1 MVYPADAH
9 HSRPAEPTRSAEPV
23 RDDVEQVCKH
33 MAGSVQERTGRRPAV
48 TRVFRCGAPLKT
60 IGKAVVGLQTGENS
74 RFVRTWQ
81 EVSWKDMEIGIPSR
95 EEAQQSEKK
104 WFPYN
109 KGGNFCRWYGNQ
121 EYIVNW
127 ESDGKEIQ
135 SFTDSNGRLRSRPQ
149 NTELYFSTSIS
160 WSKISSALPAFRMYP
175 TGFIFDVAGT
185 SIFLDDPCMFLY
197 LLGYCNSKMTTGFLK
212 ILSQVSGLL

>member
-1 MVYPADAH
+1 MKRENKTQQGMEKYFFRASAADFKKI
-9 HSRPAEPTRSAEPV
+9 PRSPIAYWV
-23 RDDVEQVCKH
+23 SKRIYD
-33 MAGSVQERTGRRPAV
+33 
-48 TRVFRCGAPLKT
+48 VFRCGAPLKT